1 MRSCESEEER
11 MSDFTKRWIEL
22 RRRERHAD
30 GTWSC
35 HYVIF
40 EFRTREWR
48 CEKGRTDGVFRTP
61 EEAEAAALRQAQR
74 IVDSLQTSTAYL

>member
-1 MRSCESEEER
+1 

-22 RRRERHAD
+22 RRREQQAD

-40 EFRTREWR
+40 EFGTKAWR
-48 CEKGRTDGVFRTP
+48 CKKGCAVGSFKTA
-61 EEAEAAALRQAQR
+61 EEAEAAALVQAQQ
-74 IVDSLQTSTAYL
+74 IVDSFQPCAAGL